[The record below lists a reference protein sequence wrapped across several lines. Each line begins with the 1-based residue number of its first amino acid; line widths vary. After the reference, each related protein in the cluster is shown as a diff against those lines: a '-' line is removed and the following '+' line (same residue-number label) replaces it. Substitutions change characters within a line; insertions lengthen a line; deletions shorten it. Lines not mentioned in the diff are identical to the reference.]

1 MLSVIFNFLSDL
13 KEKMSVFGLMNKI
26 PMASFTMLVTTS
38 PKPTAAA
45 ISYANAQKK
54 GQLFAPCLC
63 VTHYHFHHDLT
74 NVHTSIRIST
84 LAALDLSAMM
94 SWMICQNAKS
104 KAKHL

>member
-26 PMASFTMLVTTS
+26 PMANFTMLATTS
-38 PKPTAAA
+38 PKQTAAA
-45 ISYANAQKK
+45 ISYANARKK

-63 VTHYHFHHDLT
+63 VTHYHFLQDLT
-74 NVHTSIRIST
+74 NVPTFIRIST

-104 KAKHL
+104 KAKHS